1 MKATNE
7 LHHDK
12 QEAQIEA
19 WKAELKKLK
28 AKAAEA
34 TADAKLELQRKIDEV
49 SHRIAEFTAKVKS

>member
-7 LHHDK
+7 LHRDK

-19 WKAELKKLK
+19 WKADLKKLK

-34 TADAKLELQRKIDEV
+34 SADAKLELQRKIDEV
-49 SHRIAEFTAKVKS
+49 SHRIEEFTAKVKS